1 MFVLLVGLLV
11 LGSGFIAG
19 FRPFQVILG
28 GIGVVLGVY
37 LLFLFRPEDW
47 KDWRR

>member
-1 MFVLLVGLLV
+1 MFVLLAGLLV
-11 LGSGFIAG
+11 LGSGFLAG
-19 FRPFQVILG
+19 FSAFRVILG

-47 KDWRR
+47 KGSGR